1 MDIEIDVKEIW
12 LKNKINYLNELLNN
26 IMLDDVL
33 RNYYMEELA
42 DYRKK
47 LMFHR
52 IKMKLI
58 NLLERINLFK
68 IK

>member
-33 RNYYMEELA
+33 RNFYMEELA
-42 DYRKK
+42 NYRKE
-47 LMFHR
+47 LMFYR
-52 IKMKLI
+52 FKMKLV
-58 NLLERINLFK
+58 NWLKRINLFK
-68 IK
+68 IN